1 MCCYFPV
8 VVIII
13 NSGLLVSIL
22 DYRKIH
28 HFCVILVCA
37 FASLLRLRSK
47 LHENGARTNYTWS
60 SNFWK
65 RSNSRSSVHG
75 GQTMMPVLERSVQ
88 PGACHVPLWKPLQK
102 NTAVLHRQMTPLI
115 ITLLYLSKVAWYVVR
130 NARKLTNDIK
140 LMAVAKIGPCVDW
153 LKKKLC
159 FSKGRHRYASF

>member
-1 MCCYFPV
+1 MEFEF
-8 VVIII
+8 
-13 NSGLLVSIL
+13 LEEEQLT
-22 DYRKIH
+22 
-28 HFCVILVCA
+28 LVCPRRTDDD
-37 FASLLRLRSK
+37 ASS
-47 LHENGARTNYTWS
+47 GAI
-60 SNFWK
+60 
-65 RSNSRSSVHG
+65 
-75 GQTMMPVLERSVQ
+75 
-88 PGACHVPLWKPLQK
+88 GAAWRVPCAIAETLAK